1 MANSKKNR
9 NNHNG
14 KKKNG
19 YSRWSTD
26 QPVSPRHNSLLN
38 KTEAEANE
46 EQGSMS
52 SRTFRI
58 LDELGSSF
66 ERQASEMYTT
76 QTNLMNEILREYLNW
91 SRFIISHETPFLTF
105 DGATIIS
112 LIEKVDDK
120 ELERTIREVSYEAAV
135 DFIKFRWRKVNF
147 RNIVLY
153 LDLLSS
159 YANVGDINVAPFD
172 GFADTN
178 HSASM
183 KDDGYERYE
192 IYVRHHMGRRWST
205 FMALYISTL
214 FTLSIKDCES
224 TYEISNRSAFIYVN
238 LKINGS
244 SAQLNDKSAI

>member
-1 MANSKKNR
+1 MIVGWQTRKKTRTITTVRKRMGTQEGGTN
-9 NNHNG
+9 
-14 KKKNG
+14 
-19 YSRWSTD
+19 

-46 EQGSMS
+46 EQGTMS

-120 ELERTIREVSYEAAV
+120 ETERTIREVSYEAAV

-172 GFADTN
+172 GSADTN

-183 KDDGYERYE
+183 NDDGYERYE

-224 TYEISNRSAFIYVN
+224 T
-238 LKINGS
+238 
-244 SAQLNDKSAI
+244 